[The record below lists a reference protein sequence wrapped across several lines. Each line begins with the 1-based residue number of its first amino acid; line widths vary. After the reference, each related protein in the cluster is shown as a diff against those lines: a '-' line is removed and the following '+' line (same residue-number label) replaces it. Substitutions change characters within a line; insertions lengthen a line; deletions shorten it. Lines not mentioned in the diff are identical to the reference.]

1 MNKSRQVITGSTTM
15 EFGPQLVPTLRE
27 GIDVI
32 KMVLY
37 QELKSLLLLRH
48 GDPAYVNKL
57 TSAVV
62 NDLFGIIHPGTAIEI
77 FSQANQDA
85 VEKVFQMISTQLD
98 HLKIPLT
105 DALRI
110 QFLCDSHESLDST
123 AVLEKAEKRK
133 LLLVE
138 RDVPLPGA
146 FMNTVRSFGR
156 SYGILDPQPLTP
168 PVTTQTN
175 PNGAT
180 DK

>member
-1 MNKSRQVITGSTTM
+1 MTF
-15 EFGPQLVPTLRE
+15 EPQLVPTLRE

-37 QELKSLLLLRH
+37 RELKSLLFLKHR
-48 GDPAYVNKL
+48 DPVYVDRL
-57 TSAVV
+57 TGAAV
-62 NDLFGIIHPGTAIEI
+62 NELFGIVSPGTSIEL
-77 FSQANQDA
+77 FSRTNQEA
-85 VEKVFQMISTQLD
+85 VEKTFQMISTKLD

-110 QFLCDSHESLDST
+110 QFLCDNHEGMDST
-123 AVLEKAEKRK
+123 AVLEKAENRK
-133 LLLVE
+133 LLIVE

-146 FMNTVRSFGR
+146 FMNIARSFGR

-168 PVTTQTN
+168 PETTHKN

>member
-1 MNKSRQVITGSTTM
+1 MTF
-15 EFGPQLVPTLRE
+15 EPQLVPTLRE

-37 QELKSLLLLRH
+37 RELKSLLLLEHR
-48 GDPAYVNKL
+48 DPVYADKL
-57 TSAVV
+57 TGAVV
-62 NDLFGIIHPGTAIEI
+62 NELFGLVSPGSAIEG
-77 FSQANQDA
+77 FSRTNQNA
-85 VEKVFQMISTQLD
+85 VEKTFQTISTKLD

-110 QFLCDSHESLDST
+110 QFLCDNHEGMDST
-123 AVLEKAEKRK
+123 AVLEKAESRK

-146 FMNTVRSFGR
+146 FMNIARIFGR

-168 PVTTQTN
+168 SEMPFKN

-180 DK
+180 DQ

>member
-1 MNKSRQVITGSTTM
+1 MTF
-15 EFGPQLVPTLRE
+15 EPQLVPVLRE

-37 QELKSLLLLRH
+37 RELKSLLLLKHR
-48 GDPAYVNKL
+48 DPVFVNTL
-57 TSAVV
+57 TGAVV
-62 NDLFGIIHPGTAIEI
+62 NELFGTGHPGTVIDN
-77 FSQANQDA
+77 FSRANQDA
-85 VEKVFQMISTQLD
+85 VEKTFQMISAELD

-110 QFLCDSHESLDST
+110 QFLCDSHEGMDST
-123 AVLEKAEKRK
+123 AVLEKAEKRN
-133 LLLVE
+133 LLIVE

-146 FMNTVRSFGR
+146 FMNIVRSFGR

-168 PVTTQTN
+168 PETTQTSL
-175 PNGAT
+175 NGAT

>member
-1 MNKSRQVITGSTTM
+1 MTF
-15 EFGPQLVPTLRE
+15 EPQLVPTLRE

-48 GDPAYVNKL
+48 RDPAYVNNL
-57 TSAVV
+57 TVTVV
-62 NDLFGIIHPGTAIEI
+62 NELFGIMHPGTVIES
-77 FSQANQDA
+77 FSQEDQDA
-85 VEKVFQMISTQLD
+85 VEKTFQMISTKLD

-110 QFLCDSHESLDST
+110 KFLCDSHEGIDST

-133 LLLVE
+133 LLIVE

-146 FMNTVRSFGR
+146 FMHIARSFGR
-156 SYGILDPQPLTP
+156 SYGILDPQPLTAP
-168 PVTTQTN
+168 GTTQTN
-175 PNGAT
+175 QNGST